1 MNNKKLEK
9 EINKKC
15 FDEVCAAL
23 GQLVERC
30 KDGMFECDEIE
41 DLICDIEEYYI
52 APLNEALDN
61 LADEE
66 IKKEIEKEQEKENNN
81 GKKANK

>member
-66 IKKEIEKEQEKENNN
+66 IKKEQEKENNN

>member
-66 IKKEIEKEQEKENNN
+66 IKKEIEN
-81 GKKANK
+81 KKNYKIKV